1 MTQYYA
7 EGDFT
12 FMSDD
17 HALIDRLKHVLHIVK
32 GFPNGMK
39 EMELDPG
46 IDGYVVVTEFD
57 SDIRK
62 QIDDKLTTTELGVG
76 ILDDS
81 DLYRRIMGIIHDIAS
96 MGWDDYVERELYE
109 ERMFL
114 EEELRLQEEFSED
127 LFEEED

>member
-12 FMSDD
+12 FMSDVNFVSMLK
-17 HALIDRLKHVLHIVK
+17 HALHVVK

-62 QIDDKLTTTELGVG
+62 NIDNKLKTTELGVG
-76 ILDDS
+76 ILDDP
-81 DLYRRIMGIIHDIAS
+81 DLYRRIMGIIQNIAY
-96 MGWDDYVERELYE
+96 MGWDEYVERELWE
-109 ERMFL
+109 ERSYDREEMLIQEEIL
-114 EEELRLQEEFSED
+114 EEED
-127 LFEEED
+127 